1 MTIEEIA
8 DEINAHGSSFH
19 LSALGTVDGD
29 KWTCEIIGFKWPE
42 MSSSHICEEFRAT
55 PEVERLREALVKIA
69 SFDPAQDQGYI
80 DEWQEAGAFNMCQ
93 DIARK
98 AIEGVTGVV

>member
-1 MTIEEIA
+1 MMIEEIA

-19 LSALGTVDGD
+19 LSALGTVEGD

-55 PEVERLREALVKIA
+55 PEEAANAAYREWMKIKEDA
-69 SFDPAQDQGYI
+69 DGDG
-80 DEWQEAGAFNMCQ
+80 
-93 DIARK
+93 
-98 AIEGVTGVV
+98 